1 MDKFL
6 LYHTSLN
13 GDLKRKHSPAN
24 CAIRATEFH
33 QMEIRLEDQLRLV
46 KYLYYLS
53 AYVTI

>member
-24 CAIRATEFH
+24 CAIRATEFR

-46 KYLYYLS
+46 KYLYCLS